1 VIIPS
6 IDLMNGNA
14 VQLVGGREL
23 KIEAGDPRTW
33 AETFRLAGEIA
44 VVDLDA
50 ALGRGSNR
58 DVIRE
63 LIEIA
68 PCRIGGGIRDVRAAI
83 EWLDAGASTVVLG
96 TAATP
101 EVLGALPRER
111 VVAALDAID
120 GEVVVQGWRKRTGRR
135 IAERMKELR
144 DDVSGFLVT
153 FVEREGR
160 LSGIDLEVVEALL
173 EPAGDAKLTIAGGI
187 ATPDDVA
194 ALDVLGCDAQVGMA
208 LYCGRMS
215 LALAIAAPMRS
226 DRPDGLWPTVV
237 TDERGVALGLAW
249 SSRESLEEAVRM
261 KRGVYQ
267 SRSRGL
273 WIKGESSGA
282 RQELLRIDPDCDR
295 DALRFVVKQ
304 EGSGFCHRGSR
315 TCWGRSD
322 DEMAGLARRLLARA
336 ESAPAASYT
345 KRLLEDDGLLRSKLV
360 EEAAELAAARTIRD
374 VTHEAADV
382 LYFTLAA
389 MARAGVRLEDV
400 ERELARRSRAV
411 SRRAGDAKVEVG
423 R

>member
-1 VIIPS
+1 MIIPS